1 MGHLTNEALARI
13 VDERPDEAE
22 SQHLADCRICAEEL
36 VALRAQTEALGSL
49 PAIRP
54 PRGDWEALEA
64 RLLAEGLIDAPRR
77 RRIIPLPRPL
87 AGGWITQVAAALV
100 IFIGGSV
107 MGAAMRGST
116 GPDGSPQQAGSTP
129 ALTAG
134 AGLAAGSAMT
144 TLDEAAADV
153 RRAEQDYIQ
162 AMVRYRQLMEGGG
175 QGAPS
180 YDPASRFAALEAIT
194 AASQAAVREAPTDPF
209 LNGILASVMAER
221 QSYVQT
227 LTQSNQDNWY

>member
-129 ALTAG
+129 AL
-134 AGLAAGSAMT
+134 
-144 TLDEAAADV
+144 DEAAADV